1 MTPLRLTLQPHPD
14 TVAGPARTVWVEATR
29 DAGILALRFVL
40 EGRLDELLI
49 PPPTAPARTDNLWK
63 HTCFEAFIRAP
74 GEEAY
79 REFNLSPS
87 TAWAAYDFS
96 RFRERTADP
105 ETAVPR
111 IEVVTTPRL
120 ELSTRLDL
128 SRLEGPWRV
137 ALTAVVES
145 REGALSYWSLN
156 HPPGRP
162 EFHHAAGFVLDLP
175 PP

>member
-1 MTPLRLTLQPHPD
+1 MTPPRLTLQPHPD
-14 TVAGPARTVWVEATR
+14 SATSPARTVWAEASR
-29 DAGILALRFVL
+29 DAGVLALRFVL
-40 EGRLDELLI
+40 EGRLDDLLI
-49 PPPTAPARTDNLWK
+49 PPQTAPTRTDNLWK

-74 GEEAY
+74 GETAY

-96 RFRERTADP
+96 AFRERAPDP
-105 ETAVPR
+105 ETAVPP

-120 ELSTRLDL
+120 ELATRLDL
-128 SRLEGPWRV
+128 SVLKGPWQV

-145 REGALSYWSLN
+145 RAGALSYWSLS

-175 PP
+175 PS